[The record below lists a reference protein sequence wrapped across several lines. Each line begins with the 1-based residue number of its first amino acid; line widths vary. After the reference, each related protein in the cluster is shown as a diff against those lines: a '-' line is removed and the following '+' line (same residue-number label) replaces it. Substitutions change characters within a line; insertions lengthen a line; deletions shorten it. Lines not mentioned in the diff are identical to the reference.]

1 MLTMKKIILA
11 SGSPRRNRMLSRL
24 GIPFIRMVVDSD
36 EKNRADLSMET
47 FAQVAME
54 NALAKA
60 RKAFEEIDSEEESV
74 IIGADTIV
82 VFGRDILPKPT
93 DRNDARRMLK
103 QLSGKT
109 HSVITGIAL
118 VLSPHGKIFT
128 DYEETKVTF
137 RDLTNEEIN
146 LYVASNE
153 PMDKAGA
160 YGIQGFAAFLVEK
173 VEGDYPNVVGL
184 PLLRLY
190 NLMKKAGVD
199 LFRLAIES
207 SLGAKQ

>member
-1 MLTMKKIILA
+1 MKKIILA